1 MSTLTDKE
9 LEEKWREI
17 TLTVPFKKNF
27 KTGELML
34 RDDWWIFK
42 AHTLRKDIWGY
53 FDDKHSKGIGHL
65 LQRMARWLERHN
77 K

>member
-1 MSTLTDKE
+1 MSDPKDHE

-17 TLTVPFKKNF
+17 TLTVPFKRHH

-42 AHTLRKDIWGY
+42 AQTMRSEIWHY
-53 FDDKHSKGIGHL
+53 FDKKHSKGVWHL
-65 LQRMARWLERHN
+65 LQRVARWIEG